1 MCDFDEIPVPP
12 HMPFFLCTCCR
23 LLHLQLRVIN
33 LGASKLITKTT
44 AMKLVRH
51 MLSLLSIS
59 LCSLQ
64 STAQADGATHAPS
77 ADSAKIV
84 FIRST
89 GFSGSAT
96 AFAAFIDD
104 KLVCRLNNKRFST
117 HTVPAGSHQF
127 SVQFAGKNSK
137 EKAERIKINTE
148 GGKTYYIQL
157 VFQPGLVVNNIYC
170 QEVTENSAQTVLAK
184 VKEDTQ
190 CL

>member
-1 MCDFDEIPVPP
+1 
-12 HMPFFLCTCCR
+12 
-23 LLHLQLRVIN
+23 
-33 LGASKLITKTT
+33 
-44 AMKLVRH
+44 MKQVRH
-51 MLSLLSIS
+51 IFCLLTISLLS
-59 LCSLQ
+59 LAAA
-64 STAQADGATHAPS
+64 AQANEATATE
-77 ADSAKIV
+77 SAKIV

-104 KLVCRLNNKRFST
+104 QLVCRLNNKRFST
-117 HTVPAGSHQF
+117 HNVAAGTHQF

-148 GGKTYYIQL
+148 AGKTYYIQL

-170 QEVTENSAQTVLAK
+170 QEVTESSAQTVLAK

>member
-1 MCDFDEIPVPP
+1 MKRMRCLF
-12 HMPFFLCTCCR
+12 T
-23 LLHLQLRVIN
+23 LL
-33 LGASKLITKTT
+33 T
-44 AMKLVRH
+44 
-51 MLSLLSIS
+51 IS
-59 LCSLQ
+59 LFSLHASAQ
-64 STAQADGATHAPS
+64 SAGAIETPAP
-77 ADSAKIV
+77 DSAKIV

-104 KLVCRLNNKRFST
+104 KLVCRLNNKRYST
-117 HTVPAGSHQF
+117 HTIAAGAHQF

-137 EKAERIKINTE
+137 EKAERISINTE

-157 VFQPGLVVNNIYC
+157 VFQPGFVVNNIYC
-170 QEVTENSAQTVLAK
+170 QEVTENSAQMVLSK